1 MDKGWVKLISEQL
14 LQVLG
19 LNASSVESVSR
30 DATSWMEKDK
40 NLQEMI

>member
-1 MDKGWVKLISEQL
+1 MDKGWVKLTSKQL

-19 LNASSVESVSR
+19 LNASGVGNVPR

-40 NLQEMI
+40 DLQEMI